1 MGDALLDE
9 FLRTTAL
16 ISEHPKLYRAV
27 DGRARLAMLRRFPY
41 LVVYVEEESFIE
53 VIAVMHAHRNPE
65 IWKARLR

>member
-1 MGDALLDE
+1 
-9 FLRTTAL
+9 
-16 ISEHPKLYRAV
+16 
-27 DGRARLAMLRRFPY
+27 MLRRFPY